1 MIKTFHEK
9 LNDAIHDVNHM
20 GKLVQSSVEDAIKAL
35 LESDMDLAKK
45 VIKNDNAIDDLNMQI
60 EEKCLII
67 QAEYQPFAKDLR
79 LITSIYII
87 IVYLERIGDLAVNL
101 AKVAKRL
108 KKHKAKFF
116 DTDTLDLLKEM
127 GELAKSVLN
136 KALKAFKNKD
146 AKLAA
151 KLELL
156 DNEIDHI
163 QKTLFKKLFSSVI
176 EGEAS
181 LKEELALYISNVSL
195 AGRYLERIGD
205 QAVNV
210 GERVMYVLT
219 GEFKNIHDDL

>member
-9 LNDAIHDVNHM
+9 LNEIIRDVNHM
-20 GKLVQSSVEDAIKAL
+20 GKLVQDSVEDAVKSLI
-35 LESDMDLAKK
+35 ESDMDLANK
-45 VIKNDNAIDDLNMQI
+45 VIKNDNAIDDLNIHI

-79 LITSIYII
+79 MITSIYII
-87 IVYLERIGDLAVNL
+87 IVYLERIGDLSVNL

-116 DTDTLDLLKEM
+116 DTETLDLLKEM
-127 GELAKSVLN
+127 GELAKSVLR
-136 KALKAFKNKD
+136 KALKAFKDKD
-146 AKLAA
+146 VKLAS
-151 KLELL
+151 KLELI
-156 DNEIDHI
+156 DSEIDHI
-163 QKTLFKKLFSSVI
+163 QKTLFKKLFSSVV

-181 LKEELALYISNVSL
+181 LKEELALYISNISL

-219 GEFKNIHDDL
+219 GEFKNIHDNI

>member
-9 LNDAIHDVNHM
+9 LNDAIDDVNHM
-20 GKLVQSSVEDAIKAL
+20 GKLVQSSVEDAIKSL

-45 VIKNDNAIDDLNMQI
+45 VIKNDTAIDDLDMQI
-60 EEKCLII
+60 EQKCLVI

-87 IVYLERIGDLAVNL
+87 IVYLERIGDLSVNL

-116 DTDTLDLLKEM
+116 DAETLDLLREM

-146 AKLAA
+146 AKLAS

-156 DNEIDHI
+156 DKEIDHI
-163 QKTLFKKLFSSVI
+163 QKSLFKKLFSSVI
-176 EGEAS
+176 EGEVS